1 MILAHLPSGYLFGRA
16 AGGRDRAVLIAALI
30 GSVAP
35 DFDMFWFHLVDQGQT
50 HHHRF
55 WPHIPMI
62 WAGIA
67 ALVGCLVLGKRIGF
81 GRENMAPH
89 SMTLTMVG
97 ASILWVGWFGFNAGS
112 NLEANGIAALVLPLI
127 ALTARRWLAPA
138 AAFLGAVMLHLVL
151 DTLNGGILWLWP
163 FSDRLITLVT
173 VPATHSHWV
182 LSFLTHWSVLAE
194 IAIILA
200 AAALL
205 LRDRLAARASRRRI
219 G

>member
-1 MILAHLPSGYLFGRA
+1 MILAHLLSGYLFGRA
-16 AGGRDRAVLIAALI
+16 SGSHDRAVLIAALI

-35 DFDMFWFHLVDQGQT
+35 DFDMLWFYLVDQGQT

-55 WPHIPMI
+55 WPHIPLV

-67 ALVGCLVLGKRIGF
+67 V
-81 GRENMAPH
+81 
-89 SMTLTMVG
+89 
-97 ASILWVGWFGFNAGS
+97 
-112 NLEANGIAALVLPLI
+112 LVLPLI
-127 ALTARRWLAPA
+127 AITARRWLAPA
-138 AAFLGAVMLHLVL
+138 AAFLGAVMMHLVL
-151 DTLNGGILWLWP
+151 DTVNGGIMWLWP
-163 FSDRLITLVT
+163 FSDRLVTLVT
-173 VPATHSHWV
+173 VPATRSNWV